1 MYQTLNETPKLVTLT
16 TAPNGKCSEY
26 HKCMPVIVLP
36 KNVEYWFQSPMEQL
50 FPLFEAIDENIID
63 IKAA

>member
-26 HKCMPVIVLP
+26 HKRMPVIILP
-36 KNVEYWFQSPMEQL
+36 ENVGFWFQSVEQL
-50 FPLFEAIDENIID
+50 APLFEAIDGNTID
-63 IKAA
+63 IDAS